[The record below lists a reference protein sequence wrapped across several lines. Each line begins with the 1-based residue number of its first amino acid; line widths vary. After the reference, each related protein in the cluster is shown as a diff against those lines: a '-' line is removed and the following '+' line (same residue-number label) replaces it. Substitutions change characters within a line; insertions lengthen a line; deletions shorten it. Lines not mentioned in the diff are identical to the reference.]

1 MFNFMQ
7 QKQSDESFQGTKRKY
22 LDFIDI
28 LLEARVSLGSRVTF
42 HCIYYCCSSMDQDEN
57 DVGLTDLE
65 IRAEVDTFM
74 FEGHDT
80 TSNGQMAQTMAI

>member
-1 MFNFMQ
+1 M
-7 QKQSDESFQGTKRKY
+7 KGSRRKY

-28 LLEARVSLGSRVTF
+28 LLEARVSAYHISVVMLVMIPWS
-42 HCIYYCCSSMDQDEN
+42 CDCQD
-57 DVGLTDLE
+57 DDGRGLTDEE

-80 TSNGQMAQTMAI
+80 TASGK